1 MYIISE
7 NVLRNGEKLFFS
19 LESRAHYKYS
29 LLLLERQQQQQQK
42 KISELDNFSIE
53 RRVHT

>member
-29 LLLLERQQQQQQK
+29 LLLLERQQQQK